1 VHWRQNVQSSVVEH
15 AWDTLCGSIVQEF
28 IYDSWFAMLSPDR
41 EFPSEI
47 RRLLNHS
54 FGTLSLRARHLDL
67 RIVLEDACEL
77 FMETVELYRDTRE
90 SIVIQRPDFLGL
102 PQEAKDELLRREMS
116 AEGNLH
122 PALTSPDGH
131 YKVLRTISDGT
142 VGVLLASEPSQAG
155 KNAAI
160 RAVARELFAGCVLR
174 PVLMYCTP
182 YYANKAMIALLLSEQ
197 AKSTEQQGGG
207 GGGALNPAAKQAQP
221 SQQQQEGGTVG
232 VMDDQRAM
240 RGQWE
245 FEQRLLSSA
254 EAEKTPPSTH
264 LLRRVLHH
272 SRSKSVDDALLQPII
287 DNNNDDRNK
296 CKSTSVSRHQQAI
309 STTTTDCTTS
319 QHTKGEDSYD
329 DIESEA
335 SSPGPPIHGL
345 SQKLMSPFEEEA
357 EGNIEKK
364 AASGDG
370 DGQKQQKK
378 VVGSGLQSYA
388 LPVMPALPLESLASS
403 AQRDES
409 DTHLIAPSIV
419 NATRITD
426 SSRSMTSNMATAATA
441 VAGKYLL
448 QSNNGSNGGANSG
461 GCAGFTGRPRA
472 RVVAAELHTSTFK
485 DFVVYKIRVGDDAS
499 EWSIS
504 RRYRNFEALHRQLLV
519 YSVYK
524 LKLPPKRIFFHA
536 QTVDFVEE
544 RREALDKY
552 LQQLLSSRQLA
563 ACSDIYEFLNKE
575 SEVYKLPRAAAAAA
589 GRRSNLGPSNEVDAT
604 PSRSMP
610 TSSSIDNKHSPPN
623 PIVGLDIKSAHKLKT
638 VLSTSTIANT
648 TTNNNN
654 NNNNNN
660 NYNKG
665 GGGYDDDNDDA
676 SGVLYS
682 PASHQSQSSVVSS
695 ASEDTVSIGNA
706 FTHHT
711 SATTT
716 TILTTTGKNE
726 SNGSMRGGK
735 GMRELSELEEKSID
749 AIKSGAV
756 RPLRPSPSKLGLFS
770 RKSRPKSASTSRTS
784 SPVRRRHTYPVQ
796 PPAVAHKQGIDGT
809 LPVAAVH
816 TNTEQPNYKNN
827 AGPLP
832 PLTDTATV
840 APPSTSKP
848 PPIPKS
854 FPAAAP
860 DLEDCTGISAP
871 LYEIVDCIFQLQRRG
886 FFRRQVFGMARQVLS
901 LVAGDVIDVF
911 LVNKL
916 RLLRQEHSIARL
928 IHKLQNSLWPGG
940 VWYSYLAGE
949 ADQQQEQAEMK
960 TSLDQ
965 QASSRT
971 SNNSTTATNKN
982 NSSNTATFKKEEGPL
997 RPPPF
1002 LMQSDR
1008 YIKPSTPPP
1017 PDAEYIKATIKELML
1032 TKMTSSLPLARLV
1045 GKGVY
1050 TEGMADLHDMMQS
1063 EVFMHQLGYGMLE
1076 LVLFYVF
1083 PELKA
1088 MFVTLEHG
1096 VQHQG

>member
-1 VHWRQNVQSSVVEH
+1 VHWRQKVQSSVVEH

-47 RRLLNHS
+47 RRLLNHG

-90 SIVIQRPDFLGL
+90 SILIQRPDFPSL
-102 PQEAKDELLRREMS
+102 PQEAKDELLRREMG

-160 RAVARELFAGCVLR
+160 RAVARELFAGCILR
-174 PVLMYCTP
+174 PLLMYCTP
-182 YYANKAMIALLLSEQ
+182 YYANKAMIALLIEQ
-197 AKSTEQQGGG
+197 AKTTEQQGGG
-207 GGGALNPAAKQAQP
+207 GGRALNAAAKQTQL
-221 SQQQQEGGTVG
+221 SQQQQGGGAVC
-232 VMDDQRAM
+232 VMDDQKAM

-264 LLRRVLHH
+264 LLRRVLRH

-287 DNNNDDRNK
+287 DEEEDDDNRNK
-296 CKSTSVSRHQQAI
+296 SKSTSMPPRRQQAI
-309 STTTTDCTTS
+309 STATTDTTTS

-329 DIESEA
+329 GTESEA
-335 SSPGPPIHGL
+335 SSPVPPHHRSSKI
-345 SQKLMSPFEEEA
+345 LMSPFDKEA
-357 EGNIEKK
+357 EGSIEKK
-364 AASGDG
+364 ADSGDG
-370 DGQKQQKK
+370 DDGQKQQNK
-378 VVGSGLQSYA
+378 VVGGSGLRSHA
-388 LPVMPALPLESLASS
+388 LPALPLESLTSS
-403 AQRDES
+403 AHRDES

-419 NATRITD
+419 NSTRITD
-426 SSRSMTSNMATAATA
+426 SSRSITSNMATTAAA
-441 VAGKYLL
+441 VAAKHLL
-448 QSNNGSNGGANSG
+448 QNNNGSNGDANSG
-461 GCAGFTGRPRA
+461 GCPGFTGRPRA

-499 EWSIS
+499 EWTIS
-504 RRYRNFEALHRQLLV
+504 RRYRNFETLHRQLLV
-519 YSVYK
+519 YSAYR

-563 ACSDIYEFLNKE
+563 ACSDIYEFLNEE

-589 GRRSNLGPSNEVDAT
+589 AAAAAGRSNLGPSNGVGAT
-604 PSRSMP
+604 VSGSMP
-610 TSSSIDNKHSPPN
+610 TSSDKKHTSPN
-623 PIVGLDIKSAHKLKT
+623 PIVCADTRSARKLKT
-638 VLSTSTIANT
+638 VLSLSTI
-648 TTNNNN
+648 NNNN

-660 NYNKG
+660 NG
-665 GGGYDDDNDDA
+665 GGGYDDD
-676 SGVLYS
+676 GVVYS
-682 PASHQSQSSVVSS
+682 PASRQSQSSAVSS
-695 ASEDTVSIGNA
+695 ASEDTSVSIKQA
-706 FTHHT
+706 FTHHAA
-711 SATTT
+711 ATTT
-716 TILTTTGKNE
+716 TTTASKASKDE
-726 SNGSMRGGK
+726 SNGSMRGAK
-735 GMRELSELEEKSID
+735 GMRELSELEEERID
-749 AIKSGAV
+749 AFKMHRAV
-756 RPLRPSPSKLGLFS
+756 LPLRPSSSKLGLFS

-796 PPAVAHKQGIDGT
+796 PPAEGQEQGINDT

-816 TNTEQPNYKNN
+816 TNTQQPNHKNN
-827 AGPLP
+827 AVPLP
-832 PLTDTATV
+832 PLKDTTTTF

-848 PPIPKS
+848 PPIPIF

-860 DLEDCTGISAP
+860 DLEDFTGISAP

-916 RLLRQEHSIARL
+916 MLLRQEHSIARL

-940 VWYSYLAGE
+940 VWYSYVAGE
-949 ADQQQEQAEMK
+949 ADQQQEQAETK

-965 QASSRT
+965 QPSSST
-971 SNNSTTATNKN
+971 LKNSTTTTTNN
-982 NSSNTATFKKEEGPL
+982 NSNSNTSTLGKQEGPL

-1032 TKMTSSLPLARLV
+1032 TKLTSSLPLARLV

-1096 VQHQG
+1096 AQH